1 MPNTPGRSP
10 DGREAPVAGPASL
23 SSRFDA
29 ELDAAVNSRP
39 LADLFC
45 TAFDESGAPGV
56 LGFSFVTMD
65 GLARIADR
73 LRACNPAILLD
84 AGCGWGGPGIWVAQR
99 LGCPLQGV
107 DFSAAGVRHAMQRA
121 RALGA
126 DARFSIGALDATGL
140 ADGFADAVMS
150 VDALHFA
157 PDPVAAGRELLRVTR
172 PGAMLVATLWKAP
185 SGPGRLSRDHAR
197 DLDAAGWSI
206 EAIEDHP
213 EWLEAQIRLYR
224 AALAVPASRLD
235 AAVARLRAE
244 GEQLL
249 ELLPSARR
257 LLVTCRHAQ

>member
-1 MPNTPGRSP
+1 M
-10 DGREAPVAGPASL
+10 
-23 SSRFDA
+23 SSFDA
-29 ELDAAVNSRP
+29 ELEAAVHSQQ
-39 LADLFC
+39 LADLFR
-45 TAFDESGAPGV
+45 TAFDESAAPGV

-65 GLARIADR
+65 GLARIAER
-73 LRACNPAILLD
+73 LRAGHPALLLD

-99 LGCPLQGV
+99 LGCPLLGI
-107 DFSAAGVRHAMQRA
+107 DFSAAGVRHARRRA
-121 RALGA
+121 KSLGA

-140 ADGFADAVMS
+140 ADGVADAVMS

-185 SGPGRLSRDHAR
+185 RGPGRLTRDHAR
-197 DLDAAGWSI
+197 DLAAAGWSI

-224 AALAVPASRLD
+224 AALTWPATRID

-244 GEQLL
+244 GEQLMD
-249 ELLPSARR
+249 LLTSARR
-257 LLVTCRHAQ
+257 FLVTCRHTQ

>member
-1 MPNTPGRSP
+1 
-10 DGREAPVAGPASL
+10 L

-29 ELDAAVNSRP
+29 ELEAAVQSRP
-39 LADLFC
+39 LADLFR
-45 TAFDESGAPGV
+45 TAFDESAAPGV

-65 GLARIADR
+65 GLSRIADR
-73 LRACNPAILLD
+73 LRAGNPAMLLD

-99 LGCPLQGV
+99 LGCSLRGI
-107 DFSAAGVRHAMQRA
+107 DFSAAGVRHATQRA
-121 RALGA
+121 RSLGA
-126 DARFSIGALDATGL
+126 DARFGIGTLDATGL

-172 PGAMLVATLWKAP
+172 PGSILVATLWKAP
-185 SGPGRLSRDHAR
+185 RGPARLTRNHAG
-197 DLDAAGWSI
+197 DLAAAGWSI

-224 AALAVPASRLD
+224 AALATPASRSD
-235 AAVARLRAE
+235 AAVARLQAE

-249 ELLPSARR
+249 ELLPFARR
-257 LLVTCRHAQ
+257 LLVTCRHTQ